1 MYEQMD
7 GLIEIEIELEN
18 ISISRKYG
26 PSVCDLTH
34 WMTILIKRIK
44 GGT

>member
-18 ISISRKYG
+18 IYISRKYG
-26 PSVCDLTH
+26 PRVSDLTH
-34 WMTILIKRIK
+34 WMTIRIKHIK